1 MEAAAPKLSAR
12 ASQGGPVRRNQS
24 GQRVSRFVFTLNNYT
39 DEEYEFFL
47 TFRCQWLV
55 VGKEVGENGTP
66 HLQGACILG
75 TQWSFS
81 KLKTLIG
88 FKRAH
93 LETMCGKP
101 EDSLV
106 YCTKQDSQAYV
117 YGTLPSQ
124 GKRNDVRAAV
134 SRIQSGES
142 VRQLASDEEG
152 GVAVVKFHKGLTVL
166 RSLLTKPRTEPPAIF
181 WLHGSTGTGKTR
193 SAFELGRVLASGDSD
208 IWISSGGLRWFD
220 GYDGQSVAIFDEFR
234 SKHVTSFAFLLRLLD
249 RYPFQVEFKGGF
261 VAFIPRFIIITCN
274 HDPDECFAKRKEHV
288 PEDIAQLHR
297 RITKIEL
304 LEPGLSD
311 DGRLELVSRLA
322 ALANGDNVPEL
333 AELQ

>member
-12 ASQGGPVRRNQS
+12 ATQGGPARRNQS

-39 DEEYEFFL
+39 EEEYDFFL
-47 TFRCQWLV
+47 SFYCQWIV

-75 TQWSFS
+75 SQWSFS

-93 LETMCGKP
+93 LETMCGRP
-101 EDSLV
+101 EDSLA
-106 YCTKQDSQAYV
+106 YCTKQDSQAFV
-117 YGTLPSQ
+117 YGTLPSP

-134 SRIQSGES
+134 TRIQSGES

-166 RSLLTKPRTEPPAIF
+166 RSLLSAPRTEPPTVY
-181 WLHGSTGTGKTR
+181 WLHGKTGVGKTR

-208 IWISSGGLRWFD
+208 IWISSGGLRWYD

-234 SKHVTSFAFLLRLLD
+234 AKHVNGFDFLLRLLD
-249 RYPFQVEFKGGF
+249 RYPLQVEFKGGF
-261 VAFIPRFIIITCN
+261 VAWVPRVIIITCN
-274 HDPDECFAKRKEHV
+274 SDPDTCFAKRKEHV

-297 RITKIEL
+297 RITKIKL
-304 LEPGLSD
+304 LNAGLTDESRQRLVTKLAIYADGSD
-311 DGRLELVSRLA
+311 
-322 ALANGDNVPEL
+322 VPRL